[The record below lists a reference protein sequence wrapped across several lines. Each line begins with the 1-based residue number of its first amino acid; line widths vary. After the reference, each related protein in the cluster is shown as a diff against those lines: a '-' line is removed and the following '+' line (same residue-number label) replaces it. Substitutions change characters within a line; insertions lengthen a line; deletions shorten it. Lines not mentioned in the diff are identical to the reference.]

1 MVVGTLGVGGVESV
15 GEMCWL
21 GYKVYFTSAL
31 TTMSL
36 FAP

>member
-1 MVVGTLGVGGVESV
+1 MLNIYYLEGGLAV